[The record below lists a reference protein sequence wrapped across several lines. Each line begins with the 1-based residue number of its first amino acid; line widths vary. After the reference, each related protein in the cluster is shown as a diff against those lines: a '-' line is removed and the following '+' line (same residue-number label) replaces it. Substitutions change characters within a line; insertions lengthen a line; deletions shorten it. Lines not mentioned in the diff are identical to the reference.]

1 VEAGTARLIGTSS
14 ENLIGAVT
22 ELLDNPASYAA
33 MAQAKNPFGDGKSA
47 PRIIAR
53 LIKETQSA

>member
-1 VEAGTARLIGTSS
+1 
-14 ENLIGAVT
+14 
-22 ELLDNPASYAA
+22 LLDNPASYAA